1 MLRTS
6 TSTSPR
12 PTGQLDPKYEQV
24 FTGDAAK
31 ETNER
36 MTDSVPEST
45 RQTLDR
51 LYENPENR
59 LTSLFELAPD
69 DEQVESQLTMFKA
82 LANQHRVRILEALRD
97 GELCACELQVVLDA
111 PQSTVASHLRELKDA
126 GLVKTRRQGKW
137 TYYRIGDTAVL
148 QLLDIADALTQEPV

>member
-1 MLRTS
+1 
-6 TSTSPR
+6 
-12 PTGQLDPKYEQV
+12 
-24 FTGDAAK
+24 
-31 ETNER
+31 

-51 LYENPENR
+51 LYDNPENR

>member
-1 MLRTS
+1 M
-6 TSTSPR
+6 
-12 PTGQLDPKYEQV
+12 
-24 FTGDAAK
+24 A
-31 ETNER
+31 
-36 MTDSVPEST
+36 DSVPEST

-51 LYENPENR
+51 LYENPDDR

-69 DEQVESQLTMFKA
+69 DDQVDATQAVFKA
-82 LANQHRVRILEALRD
+82 LANEHRIRVLEALRE

-148 QLLDIADALTQEPV
+148 QLLDIAQALADGER

>member
-1 MLRTS
+1 
-6 TSTSPR
+6 
-12 PTGQLDPKYEQV
+12 
-24 FTGDAAK
+24 
-31 ETNER
+31 

-69 DEQVESQLTMFKA
+69 DEQVDDQLAVFKA
-82 LANQHRVRILEALRD
+82 LANEHRIRILESLRD
-97 GELCACELQVVLDA
+97 GELCACELQAILDA

-148 QLLDIADALTQEPV
+148 QLLDIATALMEGEP